1 MIEEERLR
9 AEEERLER
17 ERVEEEARR
26 KAEEAERRKVNLA
39 RGVYMVTHLDYYNLQ
54 LT

>member
-1 MIEEERLR
+1 MRLIEEERQR

-26 KAEEAERRKVNLA
+26 KAEEAERRKVNLWL
-39 RGVYMVTHLDYYNLQ
+39 GININQMLCHKC
-54 LT
+54 